1 VEDDHVDRPGV
12 QARQRVELTGTNRSI
27 GLIPLMVHVRGRVRK
42 DRFACRCDLK
52 GAIPGA
58 LSPETLPSVAL
69 SLAGPVTGARRLNPI
84 PSRTRPL
91 NASALM
97 VLCLKTRE
105 SRSSPGQP
113 RTIPSSMNHLRRFGT
128 AFAFFGFAVDAGWS
142 SPVARQAHNLKVTG
156 SNPVPATIQHTARK
170 PRCSCSGAFVRI
182 EPVRHL
188 RAAVIS
194 HDVGLYDPGFPSN
207 LPRQYR
213 LGTRPSIGR

>member
-1 VEDDHVDRPGV
+1 MRAVEDDHVDRPGV

-113 RTIPSSMNHLRRFGT
+113 RTSPFSHEREPFNNHLIFVGGRPICRP
-128 AFAFFGFAVDAGWS
+128 AVAGDAGCTRTRS
-142 SPVARQAHNLKVTG
+142 AMAVPNPKRSLKKGARFFSGQAIRL
-156 SNPVPATIQHTARK
+156 
-170 PRCSCSGAFVRI
+170 SGR
-182 EPVRHL
+182 R
-188 RAAVIS
+188 
-194 HDVGLYDPGFPSN
+194 DPGPAAEA
-207 LPRQYR
+207 YAA
-213 LGTRPSIGR
+213 